1 MDMIILDLQTTYI
14 PFTIQCTDGEGTK
27 TDPSLAKL
35 VIYEENGKDST
46 FTNDYVD
53 NTAKVG
59 SAIIGTSTIG
69 TPDATTSDYVDN
81 AGKVGSAIIGTSTIG
96 TPDATYTP
104 TKINSKTGFYG
115 EMIPKSIFTAGKNYV
130 FLWELTID
138 SIVTAFSETF
148 FMINTSSFKPS

>member
-53 NTAKVG
+53 NA
-59 SAIIGTSTIG
+59 A
-69 TPDATTSDYVDN
+69 
-81 AGKVGSAIIGTSTIG
+81 KVGSAIIGTSTIG

-115 EMIPKSIFTAGKNYV
+115 EMIPNSIFTAGKNYV

>member
-59 SAIIGTSTIG
+59 SAIIGTSTIE
-69 TPDATTSDYVDN
+69 
-81 AGKVGSAIIGTSTIG
+81 

>member
-69 TPDATTSDYVDN
+69 TPD
-81 AGKVGSAIIGTSTIG
+81 G